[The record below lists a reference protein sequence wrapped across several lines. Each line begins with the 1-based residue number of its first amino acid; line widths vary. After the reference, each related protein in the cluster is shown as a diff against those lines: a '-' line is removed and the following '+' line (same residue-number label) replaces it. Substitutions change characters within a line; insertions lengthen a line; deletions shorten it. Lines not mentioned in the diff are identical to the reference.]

1 MYYFS
6 QKRPPRIKM
15 LSFRRMMDRL
25 LTSKETTKIKSSK
38 AEALAKEIERRMKAL
53 STTEGE
59 CHNLK

>member
-1 MYYFS
+1 
-6 QKRPPRIKM
+6 
-15 LSFRRMMDRL
+15 MMDRL
-25 LTSKETTKIKSSK
+25 LTSKETTKIKLSK